1 MTKIEFIAALY
12 EKLSGLPQ
20 DEVEE
25 RLEFY
30 TEMIDERMEEGL
42 SEEEAVAAA
51 GSVDEIVSQILADV
65 PLASLIREKV
75 RPKRAMGAWEIVLL
89 ILGFPLWL
97 PLLAAAFA
105 VVLAVY
111 AAIWSVVIAL
121 WAVEVSLAASVAGL
135 VIAGVVSAVGG
146 SLPAAMVIWGTAL
159 ICAGLAIF
167 GFFGCKAVGC
177 AMVCLTK
184 KVGLGIKRMFMRKE
198 RSA

>member
-12 EKLSGLPQ
+12 EKLSGLPR

-30 TEMIDERMEEGL
+30 AEMIDERMEEGL

-51 GSVDEIVSQILADV
+51 GSVDEIAAQILADV

-75 RPKRAMGAWEIVLL
+75 RPRRPLGAGVITLL

-121 WAVEVSLAASVAGL
+121 WAVEVSLAASAAGL

-167 GFFGCKAVGC
+167 GFFGCKVVSC